1 MNKKNIKLIVV
12 LFVASWLGLAG
23 LLALLVKVNIEN
35 QKLKNLSFLFEK
47 KSKLAEEELTSL
59 RKSESSESQALD
71 YLQWR
76 FILREQVYDAGNR
89 IRSQIN
95 AIKDLK
101 KNRELSSLLYYNL
114 GLNCFLAGDFKS
126 AITAFEEA
134 VNLNPKD
141 TESYYNLGLLYS
153 TYSQNYKKAINFYKK
168 YLEFASANSPKAKEI
183 KERLAALEK
192 KK

>member
-168 YLEFASANSPKAKEI
+168 YFEFASANSPKAKEI